1 MDRSQVAKELREEA
15 QKLIAAAAL
24 LEGGSAPARKR
35 RVMSDETR
43 QKMSE
48 SQQARQGKR
57 GRPKGSTKKPE
68 AAQQPDK
75 QEKQAESAPA

>member
-24 LEGGSAPARKR
+24 LEGSAPVRKR

-43 QKMSE
+43 QKMAE
-48 SQQARQGKR
+48 SQQARHGKR
-57 GRPKGSTKKPE
+57 GRPKGSAKKPE

-75 QEKQAESAPA
+75 QEKQTESAPV